1 MKKNIKSVAVIGSG
15 VMGSGIACHFAN
27 IGVNV
32 LLLDIVP
39 NELNE
44 KEKELGLSLSDK
56 KVRNR
61 IVSDMFQRCVK
72 SKPSPLYHK
81 NFANRIELGNLSDDI
96 EKISKVDWIIEVVT
110 EKLKIKQIVFEQIEK
125 HRSPGTLVTS
135 NTSGIPIK
143 QMNEGRS
150 EDFKHNFA
158 VTHFFNPPRYLKL
171 FEVIPGPDCK
181 PEIIDFLHDFGERFL
196 GKDFVLAKDTPGFIG
211 NRIGTFAM
219 VNILNNVEKL
229 DLSIEEID
237 NLTGPIIGSPKSAT
251 FRTSDVVGLDTTV
264 NVATG
269 IYENCPKDE
278 FRDTFKLPEYIHK
291 MLENNWLGSKTDQGF
306 YKRIKDKNGKSTIL
320 SLDLK
325 TLEYSPVK
333 KVSFET
339 VGKARKISKVIDRFP
354 VLIEGNDKAGEFYR
368 FNFGTMFSYI
378 QNKIP
383 EISDELYRIDDALR
397 AGFGWKNGPFQ
408 IWDSIGIIKGVEIME
423 GLDHKPA
430 PWISEMVKNNHNC
443 FYKIENGIIYYYDL
457 KSKSYIKKPGQDS
470 LIILNNIEKK
480 NIIWEN
486 KDSIIKD
493 IGDGIINLEFRTKMN
508 TLGQGVLMGINKS
521 VDLAEKNYK
530 GIVIGNE
537 GSHFSAGANLGAIFM
552 ASAEQEYDEIN
563 LAIKFFQDT
572 MMKLRYSS
580 VPVIAAPH
588 GLTLGGG
595 CEVTMHCD
603 KAVVYSES
611 YIGLVEV
618 GAGLIPG
625 GGGCKEM
632 ALRASK
638 KFRKNDV
645 ELNVL
650 QEYFLNIGMAKTSTS
665 AHEAIDLGYLEP
677 NNDTIV
683 MNRNHQISIAKKHAI
698 LMSDYGYL
706 PPCKEKNIK
715 VLGKQA
721 LGMFMVGSDTMK
733 AGKYISDHDKKI
745 ANKIAYVISGG
756 DLSQATFVDEQYLLD
771 LEREAFLSLCSE
783 RKTLERIQHILKT
796 GKPLRN

>member
-27 IGVNV
+27 IGINV

-408 IWDSIGIIKGVEIME
+408 IWDSIGIKKGVEIME

-430 PWISEMVKNNHNC
+430 PWISEMVKNNHNS

-756 DLSQATFVDEQYLLD
+756 DLSQATYVDEQYLLD

>member
-1 MKKNIKSVAVIGSG
+1 MKRKINSVAVIGSG

-27 IGVNV
+27 IGIKV
-32 LLLDIVP
+32 LLLDIAP
-39 NELNE
+39 NKLNE
-44 KEKELGLSLSDK
+44 SEEKLGLSLEDK
-56 KVRNR
+56 VVKNR
-61 IVSDMFQRCVK
+61 IVTEMFQRCIK
-72 SKPSPLYHK
+72 SKPAPLYHK
-81 NFANRIELGNLSDDI
+81 NFTKRIILGNLTEDI
-96 EKISKVDWIIEVVT
+96 DKISEVDWIIEVVT
-110 EKLKIKQIVFEQIEK
+110 EKLSIKQIVFEQIEK
-125 HRSPGTLVTS
+125 YRTKGTLVTS

-143 QMNEGRS
+143 QMNKGRS
-150 EDFKHNFA
+150 EDFKRNFA

-171 FEVIPGPDCK
+171 FEIIPGPDCN
-181 PEIIDFLHDFGERFL
+181 PEIIDFLNDFGERYL
-196 GKDFVLAKDTPGFIG
+196 GKDSVLAKDTPGFIG
-211 NRIGTFAM
+211 NRIGTFGM
-219 VNILNNVEKL
+219 VNILNNIKKL

-237 NLTGPIIGSPKSAT
+237 KLTGPIIGSPKSAT
-251 FRTSDVVGLDTTV
+251 FRTSDIVGLDTTV

-269 IYENCPKDE
+269 IYENCPNDE
-278 FRDTFKLPEYIHK
+278 FRDTFKLPKYIYK
-291 MLENNWLGSKTDQGF
+291 MLENNWLGSKTNGGF
-306 YKRIKDKNGKSTIL
+306 YKRIKDENGKSTIL
-320 SLDLK
+320 SLDLEK
-325 TLEYSPVK
+325 LEYSPVK

-339 VGKARKISKVIDRFP
+339 ISNARKINKVIDRVS
-354 VLIEGNDKAGEFYR
+354 VLVDGKDKAGEFYR

-378 QNKIP
+378 QNRIP
-383 EISDELYRIDDALR
+383 EISNELYRIDDALR

-408 IWDSIGIIKGVEIME
+408 IWDSIGIKKGVEIME
-423 GLDHKPA
+423 SLGNKPA
-430 PWISEMVKNNHNC
+430 RWISEMIKNNIDN
-443 FYKIENGIIYYYDL
+443 FYKVENRKIYYYDL
-457 KSKSYIKKPGQDS
+457 NTKSFIIKPGQDS
-470 LIILNNIEKK
+470 LIILNNLNKSSV
-480 NIIWEN
+480 IWEN
-486 KDSIIKD
+486 SDSVIKD
-493 IGDGIINLEFRTKMN
+493 IGDEIINLEFRTKMN
-508 TLGQGVLMGINKS
+508 TLGQGVLMGINKA

-563 LAIKFFQDT
+563 IAIKFFQDS

-580 VPVIAAPH
+580 IPVIAAPH

-595 CEVTMHCD
+595 CEVTMHSD

-638 KFRKNDV
+638 KFSKNDV

-665 AHEAIDLGYLEP
+665 AYEAIDLGYLQP
-677 NNDTIV
+677 NNDTII
-683 MNRNHQISIAKKHAI
+683 MNKNYQISIAKKHAI

-733 AGKYISDHDKKI
+733 AGGYISEHDQKI

-756 DLSQATFVDEQYLLD
+756 DLSQSTLVNEQYLLD

-783 RKTLERIQHILKT
+783 RKTLERIQYILKT

>member
-27 IGVNV
+27 IGINV

-81 NFANRIELGNLSDDI
+81 NFANRIKLGNLSDDI

-339 VGKARKISKVIDRFP
+339 IGKARKISKVIDRFP

-493 IGDGIINLEFRTKMN
+493 IGDDIINLEFRTKMN

>member
-1 MKKNIKSVAVIGSG
+1 MNRKIHSVAVIGSG

-27 IGVNV
+27 IGIKV
-32 LLLDIVP
+32 LLLDIAP
-39 NELNE
+39 NKLNE
-44 KEKELGLSLSDK
+44 SEEKLGLSIEDK
-56 KVRNR
+56 AVKNR
-61 IVSDMFQRCVK
+61 IVNEMFQRCIK
-72 SKPSPLYHK
+72 SKPAPLYHK
-81 NFANRIELGNLSDDI
+81 NFAKRITLGNLNDDI
-96 EKISKVDWIIEVVT
+96 NKISKVDWIIEVVT
-110 EKLKIKQIVFEQIEK
+110 EKLSIKQIVFEQIEK
-125 HRSPGTLVTS
+125 YRTKGTLVTS

-150 EDFKHNFA
+150 EDFKSNFA

-171 FEVIPGPDCK
+171 FEIIPGPDCN
-181 PEIIDFLHDFGERFL
+181 PEIIDFLNDFGERYL
-196 GKDFVLAKDTPGFIG
+196 GKDSVIAKDTPGFIG
-211 NRIGTFAM
+211 NRIGTFGM
-219 VNILNNVEKL
+219 VNILNNLKKL

-237 NLTGPIIGSPKSAT
+237 KLTGPIIGSPKSGT
-251 FRTSDVVGLDTTV
+251 FRTSDIVGLDTTV

-269 IYENCPKDE
+269 IYENCPNDE
-278 FRDTFKLPEYIHK
+278 FRDTFKLPKYIYK
-291 MLENNWLGSKTDQGF
+291 MLENNWLGSKTNGGF

-320 SLDLK
+320 SLDLES
-325 TLEYSPVK
+325 LEYSPVK

-339 VGKARKISKVIDRFP
+339 ISNARKINNVIDRFS
-354 VLIEGNDKAGEFYR
+354 VLLEGKDKAGEFYR

-378 QNKIP
+378 QNRIP
-383 EISDELYRIDDALR
+383 EISNELYKIDDALK

-408 IWDSIGIIKGVEIME
+408 IWDSIGIKKGVEIME
-423 GLDHKPA
+423 SLGYKPA
-430 PWISEMVKNNHNC
+430 KWISEMLKNNVDN
-443 FYKIENGIIYYYDL
+443 FYKVENRKIHYYDL
-457 KSKSYIKKPGQDS
+457 NTKSFIIKPGQDS
-470 LIILNNIEKK
+470 LIILNNLNKSS
-480 NIIWEN
+480 IIWEN
-486 KDSIIKD
+486 SDSVIKD
-493 IGDGIINLEFRTKMN
+493 IGDEIINIEFRTKMN
-508 TLGQGVLMGINKS
+508 TLGQGVLMGINKA

-563 LAIKFFQDT
+563 FAIKFFQDS

-580 VPVIAAPH
+580 IPVIAAPH

-595 CEVTMHCD
+595 CEVTMHSD
-603 KAVVYSES
+603 KAVVYCES

-638 KFRKNDV
+638 KFSKNDV

-665 AHEAIDLGYLEP
+665 AYEAIDLGYLQQ
-677 NNDTIV
+677 NNDTII
-683 MNRNHQISIAKKHAI
+683 MNKNHQISIAKKHAI

-733 AGKYISDHDKKI
+733 AGGYISEHDQKI

-756 DLSQATFVDEQYLLD
+756 DLSQSTLVNEQYLLD

-783 RKTLERIQHILKT
+783 RKTLERIQYILKT

>member
-1 MKKNIKSVAVIGSG
+1 MKRNINSVAVIGSG

-27 IGVNV
+27 IGINV
-32 LLLDIVP
+32 LLLDIAP
-39 NELNE
+39 NKLNE
-44 KEKELGLSLSDK
+44 NEEKLGLSLDDN
-56 KVRNR
+56 KVKNR
-61 IVSDMFQRCVK
+61 IVNDMFQRCIK
-72 SKPSPLYHK
+72 SKPAPLYHK
-81 NFANRIELGNLSDDI
+81 NFAKRIQLGNLTDDI
-96 EKISKVDWIIEVVT
+96 HKISKVDWIIEVVT
-110 EKLKIKQIVFEQIEK
+110 EKLNIKQIVFEQIEK
-125 HRSPGTLVTS
+125 HRTNGTLITS

-143 QMNEGRS
+143 QMNKGRS
-150 EDFKHNFA
+150 EDFRKNFA

-171 FEVIPGPDCK
+171 FEIIPGPDCR
-181 PEIIDFLHDFGERFL
+181 PETIDFLNDFGERFL
-196 GKDFVLAKDTPGFIG
+196 GKDSVLAKDTPGFIG
-211 NRIGTFAM
+211 NRIGTFGM

-237 NLTGPIIGSPKSAT
+237 KLTGPIIGSPKSAT

-269 IYENCPKDE
+269 IYDNCPDDE
-278 FRDTFKLPEYIHK
+278 FRDTFKLPKYIYK
-291 MLENNWLGSKTDQGF
+291 MLENNWLGSKTDGGF
-306 YKRIKDKNGKSTIL
+306 YKRIKDENGKSTIL

-339 VGKARKISKVIDRFP
+339 LNTAKKISNVIDRFS
-354 VLIEGNDKAGEFYR
+354 VLVEGTDKAGKFYR

-378 QNKIP
+378 QNRIP

-408 IWDSIGIIKGVEIME
+408 IWNSIGIKKGVEIME
-423 GLDHKPA
+423 SLGHKPA
-430 PWISEMVKNNHNC
+430 KWISEMINNNIDC
-443 FYKIENGIIYYYDL
+443 FYKIENGKINYYDL
-457 KSKSYIKKPGQDS
+457 SSRSFVIKPGQDS
-470 LIILNNIEKK
+470 LIILNNLNKSSIV
-480 NIIWEN
+480 WEN
-486 KDSIIKD
+486 SDSIIKD
-493 IGDGIINLEFRTKMN
+493 IGDEVLNIEFKTKMN
-508 TLGQGVLMGINKS
+508 TLGQGVLMGLNKA

-552 ASAEQEYDEIN
+552 AAAEQEYDEIN
-563 LAIKFFQDT
+563 LAIKFFQDS
-572 MMKLRYSS
+572 MMKLRYSNI
-580 VPVIAAPH
+580 PVIAAPH

-638 KFRKNDV
+638 KFSKNDV

-665 AHEAIDLGYLEP
+665 AYEAIDLGYLEP
-677 NNDTIV
+677 NNDTII
-683 MNRNHQISIAKKHAI
+683 MNKNHQISIAKKHVI

-706 PPCKEKNIK
+706 PPCSEKNIK

-721 LGMFMVGSDTMK
+721 LGMFMVGTDTMK
-733 AGKYISDHDKKI
+733 AGKYISEHDQKI

-756 DLSQATFVDEQYLLD
+756 DLSKATFVNEQYLLD

>member
-1 MKKNIKSVAVIGSG
+1 MKRNINSVAVIGSG

-27 IGVNV
+27 IGINV
-32 LLLDIVP
+32 LLLDIAP
-39 NELNE
+39 NKLNE
-44 KEKELGLSLSDK
+44 NEEKLGLSLNHN
-56 KVRNR
+56 KVKNR
-61 IVSDMFQRCVK
+61 IVNDMFQRCIK
-72 SKPSPLYHK
+72 SKPAPLYHK
-81 NFANRIELGNLSDDI
+81 NFAKRIQLGNLTDDI
-96 EKISKVDWIIEVVT
+96 HKISKVDWIIEVVT
-110 EKLKIKQIVFEQIEK
+110 EKLNIKQIVFEQIEK
-125 HRSPGTLVTS
+125 YRTNGTLITS

-143 QMNEGRS
+143 QMNKGRS
-150 EDFKHNFA
+150 EDFRKNFA

-171 FEVIPGPDCK
+171 FEIIPGPDCR
-181 PEIIDFLHDFGERFL
+181 PETIDFLNDFGERFL
-196 GKDFVLAKDTPGFIG
+196 GKDSVLAKDTPGFIG
-211 NRIGTFAM
+211 NRIGTFGM

-237 NLTGPIIGSPKSAT
+237 KLTGPIIGSPKSAT

-269 IYENCPKDE
+269 IYDNCPDDE
-278 FRDTFKLPEYIHK
+278 FRDTFKLPKYIYK
-291 MLENNWLGSKTDQGF
+291 MLENNWLGSKTDGGF
-306 YKRIKDKNGKSTIL
+306 YKRIKDENGKSTIL

-339 VGKARKISKVIDRFP
+339 LNTAKKISNVIDRFS
-354 VLIEGNDKAGEFYR
+354 VLVEGTDKAGEFYR

-378 QNKIP
+378 QNRIP

-408 IWDSIGIIKGVEIME
+408 IWNSIGIKKGVEIME
-423 GLDHKPA
+423 SLGHKPA
-430 PWISEMVKNNHNC
+430 KWISEMINNNIDC
-443 FYKIENGIIYYYDL
+443 FYKIENGKINYYDL
-457 KSKSYIKKPGQDS
+457 SSRSFVIKPGQDS
-470 LIILNNIEKK
+470 LIILNNLNKSSIV
-480 NIIWEN
+480 WEN
-486 KDSIIKD
+486 SDSIIKD
-493 IGDGIINLEFRTKMN
+493 IGDEVLNIEFKTKMN
-508 TLGQGVLMGINKS
+508 TLGQGVLMGLNKA

-552 ASAEQEYDEIN
+552 AAAEQEYDEIN
-563 LAIKFFQDT
+563 LAIKFFQDS
-572 MMKLRYSS
+572 MMKLRYSNI
-580 VPVIAAPH
+580 PVIAAPH

-638 KFRKNDV
+638 KFSKNDV

-665 AHEAIDLGYLEP
+665 AYEAIDLGYLEP
-677 NNDTIV
+677 NNDTII
-683 MNRNHQISIAKKHAI
+683 MNKNHQISIAKKHVI

-706 PPCKEKNIK
+706 PPCSEKNIK

-721 LGMFMVGSDTMK
+721 LGMFMVGTDTMK
-733 AGKYISDHDKKI
+733 AGKYISEHDQKI

-756 DLSQATFVDEQYLLD
+756 DLSKATFVNEQYLLD

>member
-1 MKKNIKSVAVIGSG
+1 MKRKINSVAVIGSG

-27 IGVNV
+27 IGIKV
-32 LLLDIVP
+32 LLLDIAP
-39 NELNE
+39 NKLNE
-44 KEKELGLSLSDK
+44 SEEKLGLSLEDK
-56 KVRNR
+56 VVKNR
-61 IVSDMFQRCVK
+61 IVTEMFQRCIK
-72 SKPSPLYHK
+72 SKPAPLYHK
-81 NFANRIELGNLSDDI
+81 NFTKRIILGNLTEDI
-96 EKISKVDWIIEVVT
+96 DKISEVDWIIEVVT
-110 EKLKIKQIVFEQIEK
+110 EKLSIKQIVFEQIEK
-125 HRSPGTLVTS
+125 YRTKGTLVTS

-143 QMNEGRS
+143 QMNKGRS
-150 EDFKHNFA
+150 EDFKRNFA

-171 FEVIPGPDCK
+171 FEIIPGPDCN
-181 PEIIDFLHDFGERFL
+181 PEIIDFLNDFGERYL
-196 GKDFVLAKDTPGFIG
+196 GKDSVLAKDTPGFIG
-211 NRIGTFAM
+211 NRIGTFGM
-219 VNILNNVEKL
+219 VNILNNIKKL

-237 NLTGPIIGSPKSAT
+237 KLTGPIIGSPKSAT
-251 FRTSDVVGLDTTV
+251 FRTSDIVGLDTTV

-269 IYENCPKDE
+269 IYENCPNDE
-278 FRDTFKLPEYIHK
+278 FRDTFKLPKYIYK
-291 MLENNWLGSKTDQGF
+291 MLENNWLGSKTNGGF
-306 YKRIKDKNGKSTIL
+306 YKRIKDENGKSTIL
-320 SLDLK
+320 SLDLEK
-325 TLEYSPVK
+325 LEYSPVK

-339 VGKARKISKVIDRFP
+339 ISNARKINKVIDRVS
-354 VLIEGNDKAGEFYR
+354 VLVDGKDKAGEFYR

-378 QNKIP
+378 QNRIP
-383 EISDELYRIDDALR
+383 EISNELYRIDDALR

-408 IWDSIGIIKGVEIME
+408 IWDSIGIKKGVEIME
-423 GLDHKPA
+423 SLGNKPA
-430 PWISEMVKNNHNC
+430 RWISEMIKNNIDN
-443 FYKIENGIIYYYDL
+443 FYKVENRKIYYYDL
-457 KSKSYIKKPGQDS
+457 NTKSFIIKPGQDS
-470 LIILNNIEKK
+470 LIILNNLNKSSV
-480 NIIWEN
+480 IWEN
-486 KDSIIKD
+486 SDSVIKD
-493 IGDGIINLEFRTKMN
+493 IGDEIINLEFRTKMN
-508 TLGQGVLMGINKS
+508 TLGQGVLMGINKA

-563 LAIKFFQDT
+563 IAIKFFQDS

-580 VPVIAAPH
+580 IPVIAAPH

-595 CEVTMHCD
+595 CEVTMHSD

-638 KFRKNDV
+638 KFSKNDV

-665 AHEAIDLGYLEP
+665 AYEAIDLGYLQP
-677 NNDTIV
+677 NNDTII
-683 MNRNHQISIAKKHAI
+683 MNKNHQISIAKKHAI

-733 AGKYISDHDKKI
+733 AGGYISEHDQKI

-756 DLSQATFVDEQYLLD
+756 DLSQSTLVNEQYLLD

-783 RKTLERIQHILKT
+783 RKTLERIQYILKT

>member
-1 MKKNIKSVAVIGSG
+1 MKRKINSVAVIGSG

-27 IGVNV
+27 IGIKV
-32 LLLDIVP
+32 LLLDIAP
-39 NELNE
+39 NKLNE
-44 KEKELGLSLSDK
+44 SEEKLGLSLEDK
-56 KVRNR
+56 VVKNR
-61 IVSDMFQRCVK
+61 IVTEMFQRCIK
-72 SKPSPLYHK
+72 SKPAPLYHK
-81 NFANRIELGNLSDDI
+81 NFTKRIILGNLTEDI
-96 EKISKVDWIIEVVT
+96 DKISEVDWIIEVVT
-110 EKLKIKQIVFEQIEK
+110 EKLSIKQIVFEQIEK
-125 HRSPGTLVTS
+125 YRTKGTLVTS

-150 EDFKHNFA
+150 EDFKSNFA

-171 FEVIPGPDCK
+171 FEIIPGPDCN
-181 PEIIDFLHDFGERFL
+181 PEIIDFLNDFGERYL
-196 GKDFVLAKDTPGFIG
+196 GKDSVLAKDTPGFIG
-211 NRIGTFAM
+211 NRIGTFGM
-219 VNILNNVEKL
+219 VNILNNIKKL

-237 NLTGPIIGSPKSAT
+237 KLTGPIIGSPKSAT
-251 FRTSDVVGLDTTV
+251 FRTSDIVGLDTTV

-269 IYENCPKDE
+269 IYENCPNDE
-278 FRDTFKLPEYIHK
+278 FRDTFKLPKYIYK
-291 MLENNWLGSKTDQGF
+291 MLENNWLGSKTNGGF
-306 YKRIKDKNGKSTIL
+306 YKRIKDENGKSTIL
-320 SLDLK
+320 SLDLEK
-325 TLEYSPVK
+325 LEYSPVK

-339 VGKARKISKVIDRFP
+339 ISNARKINKVIDRVS
-354 VLIEGNDKAGEFYR
+354 VLVDGKDKAGEFYR

-378 QNKIP
+378 QNRIP
-383 EISDELYRIDDALR
+383 EISNELYRIDDALR

-408 IWDSIGIIKGVEIME
+408 IWDSIGIKKGVEIME
-423 GLDHKPA
+423 SLGNKPA
-430 PWISEMVKNNHNC
+430 RWISEMIKNNIDN
-443 FYKIENGIIYYYDL
+443 FYKVENRKIYYYDL
-457 KSKSYIKKPGQDS
+457 NTKSFIIKPGQDS
-470 LIILNNIEKK
+470 LIILNNLNKSS
-480 NIIWEN
+480 IIWEN
-486 KDSIIKD
+486 SDSVIKD
-493 IGDGIINLEFRTKMN
+493 IGDEIINLEFRTKMN
-508 TLGQGVLMGINKS
+508 TLGQGVLMGINKA

-563 LAIKFFQDT
+563 IAIKFFQDS

-580 VPVIAAPH
+580 IPVIAAPH

-595 CEVTMHCD
+595 CEVTMHSD

-638 KFRKNDV
+638 KFSKNDV

-665 AHEAIDLGYLEP
+665 AYEAIDLGYLQP
-677 NNDTIV
+677 NNDTII
-683 MNRNHQISIAKKHAI
+683 MNKNYQISIAKKHAI

-733 AGKYISDHDKKI
+733 AGGYISEHDQKI
-745 ANKIAYVISGG
+745 ANKIAYV
-756 DLSQATFVDEQYLLD
+756 
-771 LEREAFLSLCSE
+771 
-783 RKTLERIQHILKT
+783 
-796 GKPLRN
+796 

>member
-1 MKKNIKSVAVIGSG
+1 MKKNIKSVAIIGSG

-27 IGVNV
+27 IGINV

-39 NELNE
+39 DKLNDNE
-44 KEKELGLSLSDK
+44 KKLGLSLDDK

-61 IVSDMFQRCVK
+61 IVNDMFQRCVK
-72 SKPSPLYHK
+72 SKPSPLYNK
-81 NFANRIELGNLSDDI
+81 NFSNRIKLGNLTDDI
-96 EKISKVDWIIEVVT
+96 EKISEVDWIIEVVT

-125 HRSPGTLVTS
+125 YRSLGTLVTS

-150 EDFKHNFA
+150 EDFRHNFA

-181 PEIIDFLHDFGERFL
+181 PKIIDFLHYFGERFL

-251 FRTSDVVGLDTTV
+251 FRTSDLVGLDTTV

-269 IYENCPKDE
+269 IYENCTKDE

-291 MLENNWLGSKTDQGF
+291 MIENNWLGSKTDQGF
-306 YKRIKDKNGKSTIL
+306 YKRIKEKNGKSTIL

-325 TLEYSPVK
+325 TLEYSPLK
-333 KVSFET
+333 KVFFET
-339 VGKARKISKVIDRFP
+339 VEKAKKISKVIDRFP
-354 VLIEGNDKAGEFYR
+354 LLIDGNDKAGKFYR

-408 IWDSIGIIKGVEIME
+408 IWDSIGIKKGLETIE
-423 GLDHKPA
+423 GLGHKPA
-430 PWISEMVKNNHNC
+430 PWVLEMVKNNYNS

-457 KSKSYIKKPGQDS
+457 KSKSYVKKPGQDS
-470 LIILNNIEKK
+470 LIILNNIDKK
-480 NIIWEN
+480 NIVWEN
-486 KDSIIKD
+486 SDSIIKD

-508 TLGQGVLMGINKS
+508 TLGQGVLMGINKA

-552 ASAEQEYDEIN
+552 ASVEQEYDEIN
-563 LAIKFFQDT
+563 LAIKFFQDS

-638 KFRKNDV
+638 KFSKNDV

-677 NNDTIV
+677 NNYTII
-683 MNRNHQISIAKKHAI
+683 MNRNHQISIAKKHAL

-733 AGKYISDHDKKI
+733 AGKYISEHDKKI

-783 RKTLERIQHILKT
+783 RKTLERIQYILKT

>member
-1 MKKNIKSVAVIGSG
+1 MKRNINSVAVIGSG

-27 IGVNV
+27 IGINV
-32 LLLDIVP
+32 LLLDIAP
-39 NELNE
+39 NKLNE
-44 KEKELGLSLSDK
+44 NEEKLGLSLDDN
-56 KVRNR
+56 KVKNR
-61 IVSDMFQRCVK
+61 IVNDMFQRCIK
-72 SKPSPLYHK
+72 SKPAPLYHK
-81 NFANRIELGNLSDDI
+81 NFAKRIQLGNLTDDI
-96 EKISKVDWIIEVVT
+96 HKISKVDWIIEVVT
-110 EKLKIKQIVFEQIEK
+110 EKLNIKQIVFEQIEK
-125 HRSPGTLVTS
+125 HRTNGTLITS

-150 EDFKHNFA
+150 EDFRKNFA

-171 FEVIPGPDCK
+171 FEIIPGPDCK
-181 PEIIDFLHDFGERFL
+181 PETIDFLNDFGERFL
-196 GKDFVLAKDTPGFIG
+196 GKDSVLAKDTPGFIG
-211 NRIGTFAM
+211 NRIGTFGM

-237 NLTGPIIGSPKSAT
+237 KLTGPIIGSPKSAT

-269 IYENCPKDE
+269 IYDNCPDDE
-278 FRDTFKLPEYIHK
+278 FRDTFKLPKYIYK
-291 MLENNWLGSKTDQGF
+291 MLENNWLGSKTDGGF
-306 YKRIKDKNGKSTIL
+306 YKRIKDENGKSTIL

-339 VGKARKISKVIDRFP
+339 LNTAKKISNVIDRFS
-354 VLIEGNDKAGEFYR
+354 VLVEGTDKAGEFYR

-378 QNKIP
+378 QNRIP

-408 IWDSIGIIKGVEIME
+408 IWNSIGIKKGVEIME
-423 GLDHKPA
+423 SLGHKPA
-430 PWISEMVKNNHNC
+430 KWISEMINNNIDC
-443 FYKIENGIIYYYDL
+443 FYKIENGKINYYDL
-457 KSKSYIKKPGQDS
+457 SSRSFVIKPGQNS
-470 LIILNNIEKK
+470 LIILNNLNKSSIV
-480 NIIWEN
+480 WEN
-486 KDSIIKD
+486 SDSIIKD
-493 IGDGIINLEFRTKMN
+493 IGDEVLNIEFKTKMN
-508 TLGQGVLMGINKS
+508 TLGQGVLMGLNKA

-552 ASAEQEYDEIN
+552 AAAEQEYDEIN
-563 LAIKFFQDT
+563 LAIKFFQDS
-572 MMKLRYSS
+572 MMKLRYSNI
-580 VPVIAAPH
+580 PVIAAPH

-638 KFRKNDV
+638 KFSKNDV

-665 AHEAIDLGYLEP
+665 AYEAIDLGYLEP
-677 NNDTIV
+677 NNDTII
-683 MNRNHQISIAKKHAI
+683 MNKNHQISIAKKHVI

-706 PPCKEKNIK
+706 PPCSEKNIK

-721 LGMFMVGSDTMK
+721 LGMFMVGTDTMK
-733 AGKYISDHDKKI
+733 AGKYISEHDQKI

-756 DLSQATFVDEQYLLD
+756 DLSKATFVNEQYLLD

>member
-1 MKKNIKSVAVIGSG
+1 MKRNINSVAVIGSG

-27 IGVNV
+27 IGINV
-32 LLLDIVP
+32 LLLDIAP
-39 NELNE
+39 NKLNE
-44 KEKELGLSLSDK
+44 NEEKLGLSLDDN
-56 KVRNR
+56 KVKNR
-61 IVSDMFQRCVK
+61 IVNDMFQRCIK
-72 SKPSPLYHK
+72 SKPAPLYHK
-81 NFANRIELGNLSDDI
+81 NFAKRIQLGNLTDDI
-96 EKISKVDWIIEVVT
+96 HKISKVDWIIEVVT
-110 EKLKIKQIVFEQIEK
+110 EKLNIKQIVFEQIEK
-125 HRSPGTLVTS
+125 YRTNGTLITS

-150 EDFKHNFA
+150 EDFRKNFA

-171 FEVIPGPDCK
+171 FEIIPGPDCR
-181 PEIIDFLHDFGERFL
+181 PETIDFLNDFGERFL
-196 GKDFVLAKDTPGFIG
+196 GKDSVLAKDTPGFIG
-211 NRIGTFAM
+211 NRIGTFGM

-237 NLTGPIIGSPKSAT
+237 KLTGPIIGSPKSAT

-269 IYENCPKDE
+269 IYDNCPDDE
-278 FRDTFKLPEYIHK
+278 FRDTFKLPKYIYK
-291 MLENNWLGSKTDQGF
+291 MLENNWLGSKTDGGF
-306 YKRIKDKNGKSTIL
+306 YKRIKDENGKSTIL

-339 VGKARKISKVIDRFP
+339 LNTAKKISNVIDRFS
-354 VLIEGNDKAGEFYR
+354 VLVEGTDKAGEFYR

-378 QNKIP
+378 QNRIP

-408 IWDSIGIIKGVEIME
+408 IWNSIGIKKGVEIME
-423 GLDHKPA
+423 SLGHKPA
-430 PWISEMVKNNHNC
+430 KWISEMINNNIDC
-443 FYKIENGIIYYYDL
+443 FYKIENGKINYYDL
-457 KSKSYIKKPGQDS
+457 SSRSFVIKPGQDS
-470 LIILNNIEKK
+470 LIILNNLNKSSIV
-480 NIIWEN
+480 WEN
-486 KDSIIKD
+486 SDSIIKD
-493 IGDGIINLEFRTKMN
+493 IGDEVLNIEFKTKMN
-508 TLGQGVLMGINKS
+508 TLGQGVLMGLNKA

-552 ASAEQEYDEIN
+552 AAAEQEYDEIN
-563 LAIKFFQDT
+563 LAIKFFQDS
-572 MMKLRYSS
+572 MMKLRYSNI
-580 VPVIAAPH
+580 PVIAAPH

-638 KFRKNDV
+638 KFSKNDV

-665 AHEAIDLGYLEP
+665 AYEAIDLGYLEP
-677 NNDTIV
+677 NNDTII
-683 MNRNHQISIAKKHAI
+683 MNKNHQISIAKKHVI

-706 PPCKEKNIK
+706 PPCSEKNIK

-721 LGMFMVGSDTMK
+721 LGMFMVGTDTMK
-733 AGKYISDHDKKI
+733 AGKYISEHDQKI

-756 DLSQATFVDEQYLLD
+756 DLSKATFVNEQYLLD

>member
-1 MKKNIKSVAVIGSG
+1 MNRKINKVAVIGSG

-27 IGVNV
+27 IGVEV
-32 LLLDIVP
+32 LLLDISP
-39 NELNE
+39 TKLNE
-44 KEKELGLSLSDK
+44 NEEKLGLSLEDK
-56 KVRNR
+56 KVKNR
-61 IVSDMFQRCVK
+61 IVNEMFQRCIK
-72 SKPSPLYHK
+72 SKPAPLYHK
-81 NFANRIELGNLSDDI
+81 NFSKRVELGNLTDDLK
-96 EKISKVDWIIEVVT
+96 KISNVDWIIEVVT
-110 EKLKIKQIVFEQIEK
+110 EKLNIKQIVFEQIEK
-125 HRSPGTLVTS
+125 FRSLGTLITS

-150 EDFKHNFA
+150 EDFRKNFA

-171 FEVIPGPDCK
+171 FEIIPGPDCD
-181 PEIIDFLHDFGERFL
+181 PNIIDFLNDFGERFL
-196 GKDFVLAKDTPGFIG
+196 GKDSVLAKDTPGFIG
-211 NRIGTFAM
+211 NRIGTFGM

-229 DLSIEEID
+229 NLSIEEID
-237 NLTGPIIGSPKSAT
+237 KLTGPIIGSPKSAT

-269 IYENCPKDE
+269 IYDNCPDDE
-278 FRDTFKLPEYIHK
+278 FRETFKLPKYIYK
-291 MLENNWLGSKTDQGF
+291 MLENNWLGSKTDGGF
-306 YKRIKDKNGKSTIL
+306 YKRIKDEKGKSTIL

-325 TLEYSPVK
+325 TLEYSPVQ

-339 VGKARKISKVIDRFP
+339 VSKARKVTNVLDRFP
-354 VLIEGNDKAGEFYR
+354 ILINGKDKAGEFYR

-408 IWDSIGIIKGVEIME
+408 IWDSIGIKKGVEIMKSLGHE
-423 GLDHKPA
+423 PA
-430 PWISEMVKNNHNC
+430 SWILEMIKNNIDN
-443 FYKIENGIIYYYDL
+443 FYNVENGKISYYDL
-457 KSKSYIKKPGQDS
+457 NSKSFIKKPGQDS
-470 LIILNNIEKK
+470 LIILNNLDKSSIL
-480 NIIWEN
+480 WEN
-486 KDSIIKD
+486 PDSVIKD
-493 IGDGIINLEFRTKMN
+493 LGDGVINLEFRTKMN
-508 TLGQGVLMGINKS
+508 TLGQGVLMGINKA
-521 VDLAEKNYK
+521 VDLAEKNHR

-552 ASAEQEYDEIN
+552 AAAEQEYDEIN
-563 LAIKFFQDT
+563 MAIKFFQDS
-572 MMKLRYSS
+572 MMKLRYSNI
-580 VPVIAAPH
+580 PVIAAPH

-638 KFRKNDV
+638 KFKKNDV

-677 NNDTIV
+677 NNDTII
-683 MNRNHQISIAKKHAI
+683 MNKNHQISIAKKQAI

-721 LGMFMVGSDTMK
+721 LGMFMVGSNTMK
-733 AGKYISDHDKKI
+733 AGRYISDHDQKI

-756 DLSQATFVDEQYLLD
+756 DLSQATIVDEQYLLD

>member
-1 MKKNIKSVAVIGSG
+1 MKRNIKNIAVIGSG

-27 IGVNV
+27 IGINV
-32 LLLDIVP
+32 LLLDIAP
-39 NELNE
+39 NKLNE
-44 KEKELGLSLSDK
+44 KEEKLGLSLDNK
-56 KVRNR
+56 KVKNR
-61 IVSDMFQRCVK
+61 IVNEMFQRCIK
-72 SKPSPLYHK
+72 SKPAPLYHR
-81 NFANRIELGNLSDDI
+81 NFASRIELGNLTDDLH
-96 EKISKVDWIIEVVT
+96 KISKVDWIIEVVT
-110 EKLKIKQIVFEQIEK
+110 EKLNIKQIVFNQIEE
-125 HRSPGTLVTS
+125 HRTKGTLITS

-150 EDFKHNFA
+150 EDFRKTFA
-158 VTHFFNPPRYLKL
+158 VTQFFNPPRYLKL
-171 FEVIPGPDCK
+171 FEIIPGPDCEPK
-181 PEIIDFLHDFGERFL
+181 TIKFLNDFGERFL
-196 GKDFVLAKDTPGFIG
+196 GKDSVLAKDTPGFIG
-211 NRIGTFAM
+211 NRIGTFGM

-229 DLSIEEID
+229 NLTIEEID
-237 NLTGPIIGSPKSAT
+237 KLTGPIIGSPKSAT

-269 IYENCPKDE
+269 IYDNCPNDE
-278 FRDTFKLPEYIHK
+278 FRETFKLPNYIYK
-291 MLENNWLGSKTDQGF
+291 MLENNWLGSKTDGGF
-306 YKRIKDKNGKSTIL
+306 YKRVKDENGKSTIL

-333 KVSFET
+333 KVSFDT
-339 VGKARKISKVIDRFP
+339 LNSAKKITKVIDRFSIL
-354 VLIEGNDKAGEFYR
+354 VNGTDKAGEFYR

-378 QNKIP
+378 QNRIP

-408 IWDSIGIIKGVEIME
+408 IWNSIGIKKGVEIME
-423 GLDHKPA
+423 SLGHKPA
-430 PWISEMVKNNHNC
+430 KWVSEMINNNIDC
-443 FYKIENGIIYYYDL
+443 FYKIENGKINYYDL
-457 KSKSYIKKPGQDS
+457 NSKSFLIKPGQDS
-470 LIILNNIEKK
+470 LIILNNLNKSSIV
-480 NIIWEN
+480 WEN
-486 KDSIIKD
+486 NDSIIKD
-493 IGDGIINLEFRTKMN
+493 LGDGVLNIEFRTKMN
-508 TLGQGVLMGINKS
+508 TLGQGVLMGLNKA
-521 VDLAEKNYK
+521 VDLAEKNHR

-552 ASAEQEYDEIN
+552 AAAEQEYDEIN
-563 LAIKFFQDT
+563 LAIKYFQDS
-572 MMKLRYSS
+572 MMKLRYSNI
-580 VPVIAAPH
+580 PVIAAPH

-632 ALRASK
+632 ALRASR
-638 KFRKNDV
+638 KFSKNDV

-677 NNDTIV
+677 NNDTII
-683 MNRNHQISIAKKHAI
+683 MNKNHQISIAKKQAI

-706 PPCKEKNIK
+706 PPCSEKNIK

-721 LGMFMVGSDTMK
+721 LGMFMVGTDTMK
-733 AGKYISDHDKKI
+733 AGKYISEHDQKI

-756 DLSQATFVDEQYLLD
+756 DLSKATFVNEQYLLD

>member
-1 MKKNIKSVAVIGSG
+1 MKRNINSVAVIGSG

-27 IGVNV
+27 IGINV
-32 LLLDIVP
+32 LLLDIAP
-39 NELNE
+39 NKLNE
-44 KEKELGLSLSDK
+44 NEEKLGLSLDDN
-56 KVRNR
+56 KVKNR
-61 IVSDMFQRCVK
+61 IVNDMFQRCIK
-72 SKPSPLYHK
+72 SKPAPLYHK
-81 NFANRIELGNLSDDI
+81 NFAKRIQLGNLTDDI
-96 EKISKVDWIIEVVT
+96 HKISKVDWIIEVVT
-110 EKLKIKQIVFEQIEK
+110 EKLNIKQIVFEQIEK
-125 HRSPGTLVTS
+125 HRTNGTLITS

-150 EDFKHNFA
+150 EDFRKNFA

-171 FEVIPGPDCK
+171 FEIIPGPDCR
-181 PEIIDFLHDFGERFL
+181 PETIDFLNDFGERFL
-196 GKDFVLAKDTPGFIG
+196 GKDSVLAKDTPGFIG
-211 NRIGTFAM
+211 NRIGTFGM

-237 NLTGPIIGSPKSAT
+237 KLTGPIIGSPKSAT

-269 IYENCPKDE
+269 IYDNCPDDE
-278 FRDTFKLPEYIHK
+278 FRDTFKLPKYIYK
-291 MLENNWLGSKTDQGF
+291 MLENNWLGSKTDGGF
-306 YKRIKDKNGKSTIL
+306 YKRIKDENGKSTIL

-339 VGKARKISKVIDRFP
+339 LNTAKKISNVIDRFS
-354 VLIEGNDKAGEFYR
+354 VLVEGTDKAGKFYR

-378 QNKIP
+378 QNRIP

-408 IWDSIGIIKGVEIME
+408 IWNSIGIKKGVEIME
-423 GLDHKPA
+423 SLGHKPA
-430 PWISEMVKNNHNC
+430 KWISEMINNNIDC
-443 FYKIENGIIYYYDL
+443 FYKIENGKINYYDL
-457 KSKSYIKKPGQDS
+457 SSRSFVIKPGQNS
-470 LIILNNIEKK
+470 LIILNNLNKSSIV
-480 NIIWEN
+480 WEN
-486 KDSIIKD
+486 SDSIIKD
-493 IGDGIINLEFRTKMN
+493 IGDEVLNIEFKTKMN
-508 TLGQGVLMGINKS
+508 TLGQGVLMGLNKA

-552 ASAEQEYDEIN
+552 AAAEQEYDEIN
-563 LAIKFFQDT
+563 LAIKFFQDS
-572 MMKLRYSS
+572 MMKLRYSNI
-580 VPVIAAPH
+580 PVIAAPH

-638 KFRKNDV
+638 KFSKNDV

-665 AHEAIDLGYLEP
+665 AYEAIDLGYLEP
-677 NNDTIV
+677 NNDTII
-683 MNRNHQISIAKKHAI
+683 MNKNHQISIAKKHVI

-706 PPCKEKNIK
+706 PPCSEKNIK

-721 LGMFMVGSDTMK
+721 LGMFMVGTDTMK
-733 AGKYISDHDKKI
+733 AGKYISEHDQKI

-756 DLSQATFVDEQYLLD
+756 DLSKATFVNEQYLLD

>member
-1 MKKNIKSVAVIGSG
+1 MKRNINSVAVIGSG

-27 IGVNV
+27 IGINV
-32 LLLDIVP
+32 LLLDIAP
-39 NELNE
+39 NKLNE
-44 KEKELGLSLSDK
+44 NEEKLGLSLDDN
-56 KVRNR
+56 KVKNR
-61 IVSDMFQRCVK
+61 IVNDMFQRCIK
-72 SKPSPLYHK
+72 SKPAPLYHK
-81 NFANRIELGNLSDDI
+81 NFAKRIQLGNLTDDI
-96 EKISKVDWIIEVVT
+96 HKISKVDWIIEVVT
-110 EKLKIKQIVFEQIEK
+110 EKLNIKQIVFEQIEK
-125 HRSPGTLVTS
+125 YRTNGTLITS

-150 EDFKHNFA
+150 EDFRKNFA

-171 FEVIPGPDCK
+171 FEIIPGPDCK
-181 PEIIDFLHDFGERFL
+181 PETIDFLNDFGERFL
-196 GKDFVLAKDTPGFIG
+196 GKDSVLAKDTPGFIG
-211 NRIGTFAM
+211 NRIGTFGM

-237 NLTGPIIGSPKSAT
+237 KLTGPIIGSPKSAT

-269 IYENCPKDE
+269 IYDNCPDDE
-278 FRDTFKLPEYIHK
+278 FRDTFKLPKYIYK
-291 MLENNWLGSKTDQGF
+291 MLENNWLGSKTDGGF
-306 YKRIKDKNGKSTIL
+306 YKRIKDENGKSTIL

-339 VGKARKISKVIDRFP
+339 LNTAKKISNVIDRFS
-354 VLIEGNDKAGEFYR
+354 VLVEGTDKAGEFYR

-378 QNKIP
+378 QNRIP

-408 IWDSIGIIKGVEIME
+408 IWNSIGIKKGVEIME
-423 GLDHKPA
+423 SLGHKPA
-430 PWISEMVKNNHNC
+430 KWISEMTNNNIDC
-443 FYKIENGIIYYYDL
+443 FYKIENGKINYYDL
-457 KSKSYIKKPGQDS
+457 SSRSFVIKPGQDS
-470 LIILNNIEKK
+470 LIILNNLNKSSIV
-480 NIIWEN
+480 WEN
-486 KDSIIKD
+486 SDSIIKD
-493 IGDGIINLEFRTKMN
+493 IGDEVLNIEFKTKMN
-508 TLGQGVLMGINKS
+508 TLGQGVLMGLNKA

-552 ASAEQEYDEIN
+552 AAAEQEYDEIN
-563 LAIKFFQDT
+563 LAIKFFQDS
-572 MMKLRYSS
+572 MMKLRYSNI
-580 VPVIAAPH
+580 PVIAAPH

-638 KFRKNDV
+638 KFSKNDV

-665 AHEAIDLGYLEP
+665 AYEAIDLGYLEP
-677 NNDTIV
+677 NNDTII
-683 MNRNHQISIAKKHAI
+683 MNKNHQISIAKKHAI

-706 PPCKEKNIK
+706 PPCSEKNIK

-721 LGMFMVGSDTMK
+721 LGMFMVGTDTMK
-733 AGKYISDHDKKI
+733 AGKYISEHDQKI

-756 DLSQATFVDEQYLLD
+756 DLSKATFVNEQYLLD

>member
-1 MKKNIKSVAVIGSG
+1 MKKNINRIAIIGSG

-27 IGVNV
+27 IGINV
-32 LLLDIVP
+32 LLLDIAP
-39 NELNE
+39 SELNE
-44 KEKELGLSLSDK
+44 KEKHLGLTLDDK
-56 KVRNR
+56 KVKNR
-61 IVSDMFQRCVK
+61 IVTEMFQRCIK

-81 NFANRIELGNLSDDI
+81 NFSSRIKIGNLNDDI
-96 EKISKVDWIIEVVT
+96 SEINKADWIIEVVT
-110 EKLKIKQIVFEQIEK
+110 EKLKIKQIVFDQIEK
-125 HRSPGTLVTS
+125 YRTPGTLVTS

-150 EDFKHNFA
+150 EDFRQNFA

-181 PEIIDFLHDFGERFL
+181 PEIIDFLNDFGERFL

-229 DLSIEEID
+229 GLSVEEID

-251 FRTSDVVGLDTTV
+251 FRTSDIVGLDTTA
-264 NVATG
+264 NVANG
-269 IYENCPKDE
+269 IYENCPHDE
-278 FRDTFKLPEYIHK
+278 FRDTFKLPEYIDT
-291 MLENNWLGSKTDQGF
+291 MLEKKWLGSKTDGGF
-306 YKRIKDKNGKSTIL
+306 YKRIKDDKGKSTIL

-339 VGKARKISKVIDRFP
+339 VGKAKKISKVIDRFP
-354 VLIEGNDKAGEFYR
+354 VLIEGKDKAGEFYR
-368 FNFGTMFSYI
+368 FNFGTTFSYI
-378 QNKIP
+378 QNRIP

-408 IWDSIGIIKGVEIME
+408 IWDSIGLEKGVEIMK
-423 GLDHKPA
+423 GCGYKPA
-430 PWISEMVKNNHNC
+430 SWISEMIKNGHNS
-443 FYKIENGIIYYYDL
+443 FYKIESGVIHYYDL
-457 KSKSYIKKPGQDS
+457 KSKSFVKKPGQDS

-480 NIIWEN
+480 HIVWEN
-486 KDSIIKD
+486 SDSVVKDL
-493 IGDGIINLEFRTKMN
+493 GDGIINLEFRTKMN
-508 TLGQGVLMGINKS
+508 TLGQGVLIGINKA
-521 VDLAEKNYK
+521 VDLAEKNFK

-563 LAIKFFQDT
+563 LAIKFFQDS

-638 KFRKNDV
+638 KFSKNDV

-665 AHEAIDLGYLEP
+665 AYEAIDLGYLEP
-677 NNDTIV
+677 NNDTII
-683 MNRNHQISIAKKHAI
+683 MNKNYQISIAKKQAL

-706 PPCKEKNIK
+706 PPCREKNIK

-733 AGKYISDHDKKI
+733 AGKYISNHDQKI

-756 DLSQATFVDEQYLLD
+756 DLSQATLVDEQYLLD

>member
-1 MKKNIKSVAVIGSG
+1 MKRNINSVAVIGSG

-27 IGVNV
+27 IGINV
-32 LLLDIVP
+32 LLLDIAP
-39 NELNE
+39 NKLNE
-44 KEKELGLSLSDK
+44 NEEKLGLSLDDN
-56 KVRNR
+56 KVKNR
-61 IVSDMFQRCVK
+61 IVNDMFQRCIK
-72 SKPSPLYHK
+72 SKPAPLYHK
-81 NFANRIELGNLSDDI
+81 NFAKRIQLGNLTDDI
-96 EKISKVDWIIEVVT
+96 HKISKVDWIIEVVT
-110 EKLKIKQIVFEQIEK
+110 EKLNIKQIVFEQIEK
-125 HRSPGTLVTS
+125 YRTNGTLITS

-150 EDFKHNFA
+150 EDFRKNFA

-171 FEVIPGPDCK
+171 FEIIPGPDCK
-181 PEIIDFLHDFGERFL
+181 PETIDFLNDFGERFL
-196 GKDFVLAKDTPGFIG
+196 GKDSVLAKDTPGFIG
-211 NRIGTFAM
+211 NRIGTFGM

-237 NLTGPIIGSPKSAT
+237 KLTGPIIGSPKSAT

-269 IYENCPKDE
+269 IYDNCPDDE
-278 FRDTFKLPEYIHK
+278 FRDTFKLPKYIYK
-291 MLENNWLGSKTDQGF
+291 MLENNWLGSKTDGGF
-306 YKRIKDKNGKSTIL
+306 YKRIKDENGKSTIL

-339 VGKARKISKVIDRFP
+339 LNTAKKISNVIDRFS
-354 VLIEGNDKAGEFYR
+354 VLVEGTDKAGKFYR

-378 QNKIP
+378 QNRIP

-408 IWDSIGIIKGVEIME
+408 IWNSIGIKKGVEIMKSL
-423 GLDHKPA
+423 GHKPA
-430 PWISEMVKNNHNC
+430 KWISEMTNNNIDC
-443 FYKIENGIIYYYDL
+443 FYKIENGKINYYDL
-457 KSKSYIKKPGQDS
+457 SSRSFVIKPGQDS
-470 LIILNNIEKK
+470 LIILNNLNKSSIV
-480 NIIWEN
+480 WEN
-486 KDSIIKD
+486 SDSIIKD
-493 IGDGIINLEFRTKMN
+493 IGDEVLNIEFKTKMN
-508 TLGQGVLMGINKS
+508 TLGQGVLMGLNKA

-552 ASAEQEYDEIN
+552 AAAEQEYDEIN
-563 LAIKFFQDT
+563 LAIKFFQDS
-572 MMKLRYSS
+572 MMKLRYSNI
-580 VPVIAAPH
+580 PVIAAPH

-638 KFRKNDV
+638 KFSKNDV

-665 AHEAIDLGYLEP
+665 AYEAIDLGYLEP
-677 NNDTIV
+677 NNDTII
-683 MNRNHQISIAKKHAI
+683 MNKNHQISIAKKHVI

-706 PPCKEKNIK
+706 PPCSEKNIK

-721 LGMFMVGSDTMK
+721 LGMFMVGTDTMK
-733 AGKYISDHDKKI
+733 AGKYISEHDQKI

-756 DLSQATFVDEQYLLD
+756 DLSKATFVNEQYLLD